1 MCNIMSTKQT
11 QQPTPEVHSSGL
23 VARLG
28 LFTAIMIIMGNM
40 IGSGIFKKAAPMAE
54 QVQSPGLLMLCW
66 VIAGAVSLFGAL
78 SYAELA
84 GIIAEPGGQYVY
96 LQRMYGRF
104 FAFLYGWASFAVIQ
118 TASISSIAY
127 VFGQSANTLFHFPRL
142 DAVYEQWSIFGL
154 FYPLDNLGVKVFTV
168 AAIAGL
174 TLANYFGVVF
184 GGIIASI
191 FTCLKLAG
199 IALLIALGLTIG
211 QGSTEHF
218 TPWLANPDAH
228 YTTNLGLFGAMFAA
242 FLGAFWAYDGWN
254 NITSL
259 AAEVRRPKRN
269 IPLALG
275 LGTAGVMG
283 VYLLV
288 NAAYV
293 YVMPVAEMA
302 SLAKQDN
309 TIIAVEVMRKCV
321 GPNGA
326 TFIAILI
333 LLSTFGAT
341 NCQLMPHS
349 RVYFAMARDGLF
361 FQGAAKCHP
370 VHKTPSNSLLIQA
383 AWASL
388 LVFSGTFDQLTD
400 MVIFASFI
408 FYGATALGVIV
419 LRRAM
424 PDAPRPYKVT
434 AYPFVPLAFVVFCA
448 VLVVVTIYQSPRN
461 AGIGLVL
468 VLSGVPLY
476 GVWGRKRT

>member
-1 MCNIMSTKQT
+1 MSTHQT
-11 QQPTPEVHSSGL
+11 LQPPPEVHSSGL

-104 FAFLYGWASFAVIQ
+104 FAFLYGWSSFAVIQ

-142 DAVYEQWSIFGL
+142 DAAYEQWSIFGL

-168 AAIAGL
+168 GAIAAL

-199 IALLIALGLTIG
+199 IALLIALGLMVG
-211 QGSTEHF
+211 QGSMDHF
-218 TPWLANPDAH
+218 RPWLANPDAR
-228 YTTNLGLFGAMFAA
+228 YATDLGLFGAMFAA

-288 NAAYV
+288 NAAYA
-293 YVMPVAEMA
+293 YVMPVEEMA

-309 TIIAVEVMRKCV
+309 TIIAIEVMRKCV

-383 AWASL
+383 AWASM

-434 AYPFVPLAFVVFCA
+434 AYPFVPLAFVAFCA

-476 GVWGRKRT
+476 WVWGRKRT

>member
-1 MCNIMSTKQT
+1 
-11 QQPTPEVHSSGL
+11 GL

-54 QVQSPGLLMLCW
+54 QVQSPGLLLLCW
-66 VIAGAVSLFGAL
+66 VIAGVVSFLGAL

-96 LQRMYGRF
+96 LQRAYGRF
-104 FAFLYGWASFAVIQ
+104 FAYLYGWASFAVIQ

-142 DAVYEQWSIFGL
+142 DAVYEQWSLFGI

-168 AAIAGL
+168 VAIAAL
-174 TLANYFGVVF
+174 SVANYYGVVF
-184 GGIIASI
+184 GGMIASV

-211 QGSTEHF
+211 QGSAEHF
-218 TPWLANPDAH
+218 TPWLAHPDAQ
-228 YTTNLGLFGAMFAA
+228 YATNLGLFGAMFAA

-275 LGTAGVMG
+275 LGTAGVMA

-293 YVMPVAEMA
+293 YVMPVEEMA
-302 SLAKQDN
+302 ALTKQDN
-309 TIIAVEVMRKCV
+309 AIVAVEVMRKCV
-321 GPNGA
+321 GPHGA

-361 FQGAAKCHP
+361 LKGAAKCHP
-370 VHKTPSNSLLIQA
+370 VYKTPSNSLVIQA
-383 AWASL
+383 VWASL

-408 FYGATALGVIV
+408 FYGATAFGVIV
-419 LRRAM
+419 LRRAL

-434 AYPFVPLAFVVFCA
+434 AYPFVPLFFVAFCA

-476 GVWGRKRT
+476 ALWGRNSRVS